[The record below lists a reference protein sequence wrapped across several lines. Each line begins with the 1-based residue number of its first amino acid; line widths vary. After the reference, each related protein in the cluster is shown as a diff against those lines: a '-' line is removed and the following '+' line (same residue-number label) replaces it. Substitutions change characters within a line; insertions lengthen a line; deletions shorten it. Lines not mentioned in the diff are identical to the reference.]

1 MDVIETLKKRA
12 SAPWRILGEPGPSD
26 EELRDFLEAAV
37 SAPDHG
43 AVRPWR
49 FIVVRGGAREAL
61 GELFTEAL
69 LKRKPDAD
77 EATIEKDRE
86 RMRQVPLLIVVAA
99 RITPNHPKVPPVEQI
114 VATGLAAQAILLAAQ
129 SKGYG
134 GIMLTGDHAYD
145 AHVKQGLGLKETD
158 EIVSFV
164 YIGTPEGEPRPKKRP
179 DPAKFT
185 IEWTGSTG

>member
-1 MDVIETLKKRA
+1 MDVTELLKNRA

-26 EELRDFLEAAV
+26 EELREFLEAAV
-37 SAPDHG
+37 TAPDHG

-77 EATIEKDRE
+77 EATIEKDRD

-99 RITPNHPKVPPVEQI
+99 RITQTIRRCRRPNSLSPP
-114 VATGLAAQAILLAAQ
+114 AL
-129 SKGYG
+129 
-134 GIMLTGDHAYD
+134 
-145 AHVKQGLGLKETD
+145 
-158 EIVSFV
+158 
-164 YIGTPEGEPRPKKRP
+164 PRRP
-179 DPAKFT
+179 SCWPPSRRAMA
-185 IEWTGSTG
+185 GSC